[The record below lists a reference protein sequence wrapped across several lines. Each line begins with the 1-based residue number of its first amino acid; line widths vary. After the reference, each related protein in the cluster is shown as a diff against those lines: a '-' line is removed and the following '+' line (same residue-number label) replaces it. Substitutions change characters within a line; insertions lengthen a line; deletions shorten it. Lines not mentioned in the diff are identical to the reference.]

1 MNSFQSWLSIAAN
14 IGIVAG
20 LVLVAFQINQ
30 ESEIAGTT
38 LQSEYFSNSIDF
50 YQTLV
55 GEDAASSLARAINEP
70 QLLSDRDHV
79 VLFNLYMAEFGKTMR
94 EEVTLEPDQPPSES
108 TVARWAGLLNN
119 AYAVAW
125 WELMRETLLSR
136 FIPKHQQAVDALLNQ
151 ESYRAGVALAGK
163 QAIIKLIA
171 EASMPQSGEM

>member
-20 LVLVAFQINQ
+20 LILVAFQINQ

-50 YQTLV
+50 YQTIV
-55 GEDAASSLARAINEP
+55 GEDPASSLARAINEP

-108 TVARWAGLLNN
+108 TVARWAGMLNN

-136 FIPKHQQAVDALLNQ
+136 FIPKHQQAVDALRSQPN
-151 ESYRAGVALAGK
+151 YTAIDARTGK
-163 QAIIKLIA
+163 QTINRLIA
-171 EASMPQSGEM
+171 EASMSQAPEM